1 MYSSTERI
9 MKLYEIVFYTAD
21 HSMMM
26 RKFLF
31 SFCVLNVL
39 KKHVWHVFSIF
50 DMSRTEDFN
59 NVCVVNEIKNI
70 EFLTFFKDHVTCFF
84 WYRLST
90 VSVLCN

>member
-1 MYSSTERI
+1 MYSSTEII

-26 RKFLF
+26 TKFLF

-39 KKHVWHVFSIF
+39 KKHMWHVFSIF

-59 NVCVVNEIKNI
+59 NVCVVNEKKNI
-70 EFLTFFKDHVTCFF
+70 EFLTYFIVDKFQIGILNSNIWTMK
-84 WYRLST
+84 L
-90 VSVLCN
+90 